1 MEVKVIKA
9 FRDSHSADEYKEMDR
24 YPKNSTFKTNDFDRI
39 KELQKKGHLENVEV
53 PEKKSKKVETAD
65 VKHVGGGVYELPDGE
80 RVKGKE
86 EAEKAVKQA
95 EKGE

>member
-1 MEVKVIKA
+1 MERKVIKG
-9 FRDSHSADEYKEMDR
+9 FRDKKDNYKTYVR
-24 YPKNSTFKTNDFDRI
+24 GSKFKSSDKKRI
-39 KELQKKGHLENVEV
+39 TELTEKGHLEAVETAT
-53 PEKKSKKVETAD
+53 PKSAKVETAD